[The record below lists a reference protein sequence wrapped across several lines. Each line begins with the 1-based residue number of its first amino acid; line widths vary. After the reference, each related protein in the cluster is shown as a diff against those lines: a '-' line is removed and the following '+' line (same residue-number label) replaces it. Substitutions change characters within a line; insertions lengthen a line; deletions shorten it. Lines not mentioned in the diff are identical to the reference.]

1 MLVKTA
7 IAGEDANW
15 GRIIMAIGKADKNI
29 QQNKIEVSF
38 GNLLVAKNGMKNNKI
53 NIKKLDQYMK
63 NKIININVKLNLGKF
78 QKTVWSSDLT
88 HEYVKINKDYRS

>member
-15 GRIIMAIGKADKNI
+15 GRVIMAIGKADKNI

-88 HEYVKINKDYRS
+88 YEYVKINKDYRS